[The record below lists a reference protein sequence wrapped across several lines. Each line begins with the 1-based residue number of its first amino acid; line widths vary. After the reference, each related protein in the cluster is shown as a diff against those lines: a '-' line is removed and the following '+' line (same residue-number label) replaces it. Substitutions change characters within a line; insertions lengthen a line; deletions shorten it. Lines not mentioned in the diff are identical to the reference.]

1 MRENKSI
8 FTQIELPVVL
18 LYLAL
23 TLIGWLSIYAAVY
36 NEEHKSIFDI
46 SQRYGKQLLW
56 IGLALV
62 LGLFVM
68 LTDTR
73 FFNGFAFIIYL
84 VTIGMLVAVLLFGST
99 IAGSKS
105 WFQIGDF
112 KLQPAEFAKFS
123 TGLAL
128 AAFLNRLDTYISQ
141 TRTKII
147 SIGIIVLPAILI
159 LMQYDTGSAL
169 VFSAFVLVLFRE
181 GLSAIPLI
189 LGFIAVVLFI
199 LTLFFSPL
207 YVIIGIAVLLALSL
221 FFTRRNIQVIMRL
234 LAVFAI
240 ASLFV
245 VSVGFVF
252 DNVLEPHQR
261 SRINVL
267 LGLDEDLRGAGYNV
281 HQSKIAIGSG
291 GFAGKGFL
299 QGTQTKFN
307 FVPEQS
313 TDFIFCTV
321 GEEWGFL
328 GTTVLIGLYM
338 MLFMRLIRM
347 AERQR
352 STFSRVYGYSVISVL
367 FFHFAINIA
376 MTIGLAPVIGIPL
389 PFVSYGGSSLWAFT
403 IMLFVFLKLDAN
415 RLNVL

>member
-1 MRENKSI
+1 MRENQNILSR
-8 FTQIELPVVL
+8 IELPVL
-18 LYLAL
+18 FLYLAL
-23 TLIGWLSIYAAVY
+23 TLIGWLSIYAAVF
-36 NEEHKSIFDI
+36 NEDHTSIFDI
-46 SQRYGKQLLW
+46 TQRYGKQLLW

-62 LGLFVM
+62 LGLIVL
-68 LTDTR
+68 LTDSR
-73 FFNGFAFIIYL
+73 FFNGFAFFIYFATL
-84 VTIGMLVAVLLFGST
+84 LMLVAVLVFGST
-99 IAGSKS
+99 VSGSKS
-105 WFQIGDF
+105 WFQIGGF
-112 KLQPAEFAKFS
+112 GLQPAEFAKFS

-128 AAFLNRLDTYISQ
+128 AAFLNRLETDMHQ

-147 SIGIIVLPAILI
+147 SIIIIALPAILT

-169 VFSAFVLVLFRE
+169 VFSAFVLVLYRE
-181 GLSAIPLI
+181 GLSAIPLV
-189 LGFIAVVLFI
+189 LGLIAIILFI
-199 LTLFFSPL
+199 VTLYFTPL
-207 YVIIGIAVLLALSL
+207 YVIMGIALLLAGAL
-221 FFTRRNIQVIMRL
+221 FFIKRNLPNILRL
-234 LAVFAI
+234 IALFALASMFI
-240 ASLFV
+240 
-245 VSVGFVF
+245 VSVGYVF
-252 DNVLEPHQR
+252 NNILEPHQR
-261 SRINVL
+261 TRINVL

-291 GFAGKGFL
+291 GFSGKGFL

-321 GEEWGFL
+321 GEEWGFI
-328 GTTVLIGLYM
+328 GTSILIGLYL
-338 MLFMRLIRM
+338 MLFLRLIRM

-352 STFSRVYGYSVISVL
+352 STFSRVYGYSVIAVL
-367 FFHFAINIA
+367 FFHFTINIA

>member
-1 MRENKSI
+1 MRENQNILSR
-8 FTQIELPVVL
+8 IELPVL
-18 LYLAL
+18 FLYLAL
-23 TLIGWLSIYAAVY
+23 TLIGWLSIYAAVF
-36 NEEHKSIFDI
+36 NEDHTSIFDI
-46 SQRYGKQLLW
+46 TQRYGKQLLW

-62 LGLFVM
+62 LGLIVL
-68 LTDTR
+68 LTDSR
-73 FFNGFAFIIYL
+73 FFNGFAFFIYFATL
-84 VTIGMLVAVLLFGST
+84 LMLVAVLVFGST
-99 IAGSKS
+99 VSGSKS
-105 WFQIGDF
+105 WFQIGGF
-112 KLQPAEFAKFS
+112 GLQPAEFAKFS

-128 AAFLNRLDTYISQ
+128 AAFLNRLETDMHQ

-147 SIGIIVLPAILI
+147 SIIIIALPAILT

-169 VFSAFVLVLFRE
+169 VFSAFVLVLYRE
-181 GLSAIPLI
+181 GLSAIPLV
-189 LGFIAVVLFI
+189 LGLIAIVLFI
-199 LTLFFSPL
+199 VTLYFTPL
-207 YVIIGIAVLLALSL
+207 YVIMGIALLLAGAL
-221 FFTRRNIQVIMRL
+221 FFIKRNLPNIIRL
-234 LAVFAI
+234 IALFAV
-240 ASLFV
+240 ASMFI
-245 VSVGFVF
+245 VSVGYVF
-252 DNVLEPHQR
+252 NNILEPHQR
-261 SRINVL
+261 TRINVL

-291 GFAGKGFL
+291 GFSGKGFL

-321 GEEWGFL
+321 GEEWGFI
-328 GTTVLIGLYM
+328 GTTILIGLYL
-338 MLFMRLIRM
+338 MLFLRLIRM

-352 STFSRVYGYSVISVL
+352 STFSRVYGYSVIAVL
-367 FFHFAINIA
+367 FFHFTINIA

>member
-1 MRENKSI
+1 MRENQNILSR
-8 FTQIELPVVL
+8 IELPVL
-18 LYLAL
+18 FLYLAL
-23 TLIGWLSIYAAVY
+23 TLIGWLSIYAAVF
-36 NEEHKSIFDI
+36 NEDHTSIFDI
-46 SQRYGKQLLW
+46 TQRYGKQLLW

-62 LGLFVM
+62 LGLIVL
-68 LTDTR
+68 LTDSR
-73 FFNGFAFIIYL
+73 FFNGFAFFIYFATL
-84 VTIGMLVAVLLFGST
+84 LMLVAVLVFGST
-99 IAGSKS
+99 VSGSKS
-105 WFQIGDF
+105 WFQIGGF
-112 KLQPAEFAKFS
+112 GLQPAEFAKFS

-128 AAFLNRLDTYISQ
+128 AAFLNRLETDMHQ

-147 SIGIIVLPAILI
+147 SIIIIALPAILT

-169 VFSAFVLVLFRE
+169 VFSAFVLVLYRE
-181 GLSAIPLI
+181 GLSAISLVLGLI
-189 LGFIAVVLFI
+189 AIVLFI
-199 LTLFFSPL
+199 VTLYFTPL
-207 YVIIGIAVLLALSL
+207 YVIMGIALLLAGAL
-221 FFTRRNIQVIMRL
+221 FFIKRNLPNILRL
-234 LAVFAI
+234 IALFALASMFI
-240 ASLFV
+240 
-245 VSVGFVF
+245 VSVGYVF
-252 DNVLEPHQR
+252 NNILEPHQR
-261 SRINVL
+261 TRINVL

-291 GFAGKGFL
+291 GFSGKGFL

-321 GEEWGFL
+321 GEEWGFI
-328 GTTVLIGLYM
+328 GTSILIGLYL
-338 MLFMRLIRM
+338 MLFLRLIRM

-352 STFSRVYGYSVISVL
+352 STFSRVYGYSVIAVL
-367 FFHFAINIA
+367 FFHFTINIA

>member
-1 MRENKSI
+1 MRENQNILSR
-8 FTQIELPVVL
+8 IELPVL
-18 LYLAL
+18 FLYLAL
-23 TLIGWLSIYAAVY
+23 TLIGWLSIYAAVF
-36 NEEHKSIFDI
+36 NEDHTSIFDI
-46 SQRYGKQLLW
+46 TQRYGKQLLW

-62 LGLFVM
+62 LGLIVL
-68 LTDTR
+68 LTDSR
-73 FFNGFAFIIYL
+73 FFNGFAFFIYFATL
-84 VTIGMLVAVLLFGST
+84 LMLVAVLVFGST
-99 IAGSKS
+99 VSGSKS
-105 WFQIGDF
+105 WFQIGGF
-112 KLQPAEFAKFS
+112 GLQPAEFAKFS

-128 AAFLNRLDTYISQ
+128 AAFLNRLETDMHQ

-147 SIGIIVLPAILI
+147 SIIIIALPAILT

-169 VFSAFVLVLFRE
+169 VFSAFVLVLYRE
-181 GLSAIPLI
+181 GLSAIPLV
-189 LGFIAVVLFI
+189 LGLIAIVLFI
-199 LTLFFSPL
+199 VTLYFTPL
-207 YVIIGIAVLLALSL
+207 YVIMGIALLLAGAL
-221 FFTRRNIQVIMRL
+221 FFIKRNLPNIIRL
-234 LAVFAI
+234 IALFAV
-240 ASLFV
+240 ASMFI
-245 VSVGFVF
+245 VSVGYVF
-252 DNVLEPHQR
+252 NNILEPHQR
-261 SRINVL
+261 TRINVL

-291 GFAGKGFL
+291 GFSGKGFL

-321 GEEWGFL
+321 GEEWGFI
-328 GTTVLIGLYM
+328 GTSILIGLYL
-338 MLFMRLIRM
+338 MLFLRLIRM

-352 STFSRVYGYSVISVL
+352 STFSRVYGYSVIAVL
-367 FFHFAINIA
+367 FFHFTINIA